1 MIQLKLFYR
10 SLSHAVRGV
19 LVVFRSEQSFRI
31 QLFAGVVVIALAGW
45 FSVRWFEWVVLLLLI
60 GFVLSMEL
68 INSIFERIVD
78 TVKPRIHPVV
88 RDIKDM
94 MAAAVL
100 IASVFSI
107 VIGFTIFWPYLTTLV
122 LR

>member
-1 MIQLKLFYR
+1 MFE
-10 SLSHAVRGV
+10 
-19 LVVFRSEQSFRI
+19 SEQSFRI
-31 QLFAGVVVIALAGW
+31 QLVAALIVIALAGW

-60 GFVLSMEL
+60 GFVLSLEL

-78 TVKPRIHPVV
+78 TFKPRMHPVV

-100 IASVFSI
+100 IASVFSL
-107 VIGFTIFWPYLTTLV
+107 VIGLTIFWPYVASL
-122 LR
+122 